1 MCIPVRLVN
10 SEKGKRQNKREEGGK
25 GGRGRERDI
34 MLQTRIKTIQKQSP
48 MRTRCSL
55 LLWPASLLTGQPC
68 TTNSLFDHF
77 YEADEP
83 KCELLS
89 SARLPRLK
97 CSTPV
102 SSKSLQFL
110 QFPHLLSSQ
119 LPQKRQTQPLQ
130 HPQPSSQPDT
140 AEAAGA
146 PFPAALEQAFWVG
159 SGTAPAGREHEATS
173 HHQVL
178 ETINLVKLEN
188 TSPLQLN
195 PTHQ

>member
-10 SEKGKRQNKREEGGK
+10 SEKGKRQHKREEGGK

-55 LLWPASLLTGQPC
+55 LLWPASVLTGQLY
-68 TTNSLFDHF
+68 TTNCLFDHF

-102 SSKSLQFL
+102 SSKGLQFL
-110 QFPHLLSSQ
+110 WFAHLLSSQ
-119 LPQKRQTQPLQ
+119 LPQKRRTQPFQ
-130 HPQPSSQPDT
+130 HAQPSSQADT
-140 AEAAGA
+140 AGTAGA
-146 PFPAALEQAFWVG
+146 PFPAALKQAFWVG
-159 SGTAPAGREHEATS
+159 SRTAPAGREHEATL

-178 ETINLVKLEN
+178 ENINLVKLEN
-188 TSPLQLN
+188 TSSYS
-195 PTHQ
+195 